1 MLSLDRQVG
10 RHHDLWP
17 APLSGCGYVNPAGS
31 DPLGSTAAAA
41 SAALSGV
48 LQQALGHGQPPQQAD
63 LNGVQD
69 APLGGIGGGGADQA
83 ATTRAAAGQPP
94 WQQPWPPD
102 VVCPR
107 RAAGPP
113 LDGLACSP
121 IAPVM
126 AVGASVDG
134 HAGLSP
140 FSPDRFRN
148 PLRLASQDQVP
159 INAMHVDYA
168 GAALPTVGWAMRN
181 LSPRRALGSTPRV
194 EAPPSRAATPPGLPA
209 ARFALDARVPTCSP
223 EAAPGLGG
231 APPQWAFGA
240 GAAAVAGVASTQ
252 PWRAAEGTAAGHA
265 AVLLA
270 SESHQSA

>member
-181 LSPRRALGSTPRV
+181 LSPRRALGSTPRRPGAA
-194 EAPPSRAATPPGLPA
+194 EPGGHASRAACRTVRPRRQGADVFTGGRAWPRRCSAAVGL
-209 ARFALDARVPTCSP
+209 RRRRRSR
-223 EAAPGLGG
+223 GG
-231 APPQWAFGA
+231 RGVD
-240 GAAAVAGVASTQ
+240 AAVA
-252 PWRAAEGTAAGHA
+252 RRRGH
-265 AVLLA
+265 
-270 SESHQSA
+270 SRRR